1 MVGLRDCRTNCARRL
16 AFQMRDHMMCT
27 IATASA
33 LALALGSSRIEGQ
46 ARVLDSASVRIWAS
60 VLRAHDLRN
69 QDTTAIDDALHSPIA
84 PLRAAAARAV
94 GMNRIAA
101 RYAALRAMLR
111 NERDSATAA
120 DAAFALG
127 LAADSINCDALRD
140 ALVRPATG
148 VAAAWGLGDPG
159 ARCGSFATS
168 FDRARTPAVR
178 AMLLRVSTRWTTFPD
193 SIVAAAYSAA
203 TTTAERWSALCAFS
217 RARRSA
223 GAPFALAASHDR
235 DPRIREVAARLLTAS
250 VQPPDNAV
258 PSVARLDAMLRDTS
272 AHVRIA
278 AVRSIATFKSA
289 ALAPLSGAWRRER
302 DANVRVTMALALGSV
317 AADTSGLWSAWWVS
331 DSMHMVR
338 RSLITSAWHADAIGT
353 LQGAAGDSLAVN
365 ADFRIR
371 IAMIAGAASKNMESH
386 LGDITARLQDSDPR
400 VRAAAV
406 SALAGASAAL
416 RASIGWPAIRDS
428 AALDADVGVRQ
439 ASLDALVA
447 DAAAKDVAI
456 ALDGYARAETDTS
469 SDARESALTVIGS
482 AWRRDSSAVPDSIR
496 ERLQHLAASAD
507 PLLRARV
514 SSVTPLSHWRSAPV
528 AAPPLAEY
536 ERIVRDI
543 VAPSLAGHAPL
554 LVIATRRG
562 AVRIMLDGVRTPM
575 TADHLSRLAKSGYFR
590 DLRFHR
596 VVPSFVAQG
605 GDPRGDGSGGPGYA
619 IRDELSRSPYV
630 RGAVGMALSG
640 PDTGGSQFFLT
651 LAPQPHLDGHYT
663 VFGHVTAGLAAMD
676 KLTQGDAILNISSV
690 PQ

>member
-1 MVGLRDCRTNCARRL
+1 
-16 AFQMRDHMMCT
+16 MRERMMRC
-27 IATASA
+27 IATAFA
-33 LALALGSSRIEGQ
+33 FTLTLGVSRADGQ

-69 QDTTAIDDALHSPIA
+69 EDTTAIDDALHSPIE
-84 PLRAAAARAV
+84 PLRATAARVV

-101 RYAALRAMLR
+101 RYASLRAMLR
-111 NERDSATAA
+111 DERDSATAA

-127 LAADSINCDALRD
+127 LAADSLSCDALRD

-148 VAAAWGLGDPG
+148 VAAAWALGDLG

-178 AMLLRVSTRWTTFPD
+178 AMLLRISTKWTTFPD
-193 SIVAAAYSAA
+193 SIVAAAYAAA
-203 TTTAERWSALCAFS
+203 TTTAERWSALWAFS

-223 GAPFALAASHDR
+223 GASFALTASHDR
-235 DPRIREVAARLLTAS
+235 DPRIRDVAARLLTAS
-250 VQPPDNAV
+250 VQPPDNAE
-258 PSVARLDAMLRDTS
+258 PSVARLDSMLRDTS

-278 AVRSIATFKSA
+278 AVRSIASFKSA
-289 ALAPLSGAWRRER
+289 AFTPLSSAWRRER
-302 DANVRVTMALALGSV
+302 DANVRVTMAQSLGSV

-331 DSMHMVR
+331 DSTHMVR
-338 RSLITSAWHADAIGT
+338 RSLITSAWQADAIT
-353 LQGAAGDSLAVN
+353 SLQRAAGDSLAVH

-371 IAMIAGAASKNMESH
+371 IAMIAGAASRNLESH
-386 LGDITARLQDSDPR
+386 LGDITARLRDSDPR

-406 SALAGASAAL
+406 SALASTSAAQ
-416 RASIGWPAIRDS
+416 RASIGWSAIRDS
-428 AALDADVGVRQ
+428 AALDADVGVRK

-447 DAAAKDVAI
+447 DAAAKDVTM

-469 SDARESALTVIGS
+469 GDARESALTVIAS
-482 AWRRDSSAVPDSIR
+482 AWRRDSTAFPDSMR
-496 ERLQHLAASAD
+496 ERLQHLAPSAD

-514 SSVTPLSHWRSAPV
+514 SFVSPLSHWRSAPV
-528 AAPPLAEY
+528 AEPPLSEY
-536 ERIVRDI
+536 ERIVRNI
-543 VAPSLAGHAPL
+543 VARSLAGHAPL
-554 LVIATRRG
+554 LVITTRRG
-562 AVRIMLDGVRTPM
+562 AVRIMLDGVRTPV

-596 VVPSFVAQG
+596 VVPAFVAQG

-619 IRDELSRSPYV
+619 IRDELNRSPYV

-663 VFGHVTAGLAAMD
+663 VFGHVTAGFAAMD
-676 KLTQGDAILNISSV
+676 KLTQGDAILNISTV